1 MSVPGFKPSSSGL
14 HFSNSLPHLAL
25 LSIPT
30 PFGDIDIGDAAL
42 RVCGGRV
49 FTVRVFFEARIVPPL
64 TTPPP
69 PKETDP
75 FYTCLLNRSSAP
87 VAVPLPP
94 PPFSLL
100 YL

>member
-42 RVCGGRV
+42 GV
-49 FTVRVFFEARIVPPL
+49 
-64 TTPPP
+64 
-69 PKETDP
+69 
-75 FYTCLLNRSSAP
+75 
-87 VAVPLPP
+87 
-94 PPFSLL
+94 
-100 YL
+100 